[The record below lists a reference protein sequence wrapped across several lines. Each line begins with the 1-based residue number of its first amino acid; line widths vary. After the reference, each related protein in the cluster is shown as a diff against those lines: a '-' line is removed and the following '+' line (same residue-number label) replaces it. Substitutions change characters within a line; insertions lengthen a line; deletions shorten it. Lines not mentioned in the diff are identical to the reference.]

1 MAGVVGSV
9 LAAVEMTFDNLFK
22 EVEKDTLFVVLD
34 AARAPNVPSRLAAFG
49 VEHAS
54 LFAGEMGELLKG
66 VAPYLAR
73 CPQDSPLMKWILEE
87 GWGDSWGIF
96 VSVNLSLEELRRHL
110 KRFLLVRDEE
120 GRRYHFRFY
129 DPRILRAFLPV
140 CTPSEAAQFFGR
152 IRQFLVEGDSA
163 EELWIFELQERR
175 VVRRIIPLTEAEQ
188 SNNLSRW

>member
-1 MAGVVGSV
+1 MAGVVGTV
-9 LAAVEMTFDNLFK
+9 FTAVEMTFDDLVK
-22 EVEKDTLFVVLD
+22 EVENDTLFVVLD
-34 AARAPNVPSRLAAFG
+34 AARAPEVPTRLVEFK

-54 LFAGEMGELLKG
+54 LFAGEMGELLKD

-73 CPQDSPLMKWILEE
+73 CPQDSPLMKWLLEE

-96 VSVNLSLEELRRHL
+96 VHTDLTLEELRRHL
-110 KRFLLVRDEE
+110 KRFLLVKDEE

-140 CTPSEAAQFFGR
+140 CTPAEAAQFFGR
-152 IRQFLVEGDSA
+152 IRRFLVEGDSA

-175 VVRRIIPLTEAEQ
+175 VVRRTIP
-188 SNNLSRW
+188 R

>member
-9 LAAVEMTFDNLFK
+9 LAAVEMTFDNLFR
-22 EVEKDTLFVVLD
+22 ETESAPLFTLLD
-34 AARAPNVPSRLAAFG
+34 AARAPAVPARLAELE

-54 LFAGEMGELLKG
+54 LFAGEMGELLKD

-73 CPQDSPLMKWILEE
+73 CPQDSPLMKWLLEE

-96 VSVNLSLEELRRHL
+96 VSAPLSLEELRRHL

-129 DPRILRAFLPV
+129 DPRVLRVFLPT
-140 CTPSEAAQFFGR
+140 CTAMEAAQFFGQ

-175 VVRRIIPLTEAEQ
+175 VVRRIVPLTEAEQ
-188 SNNLSRW
+188 SHQ